1 MIQPNLSLE
10 AATQDFAAKGR
21 CRIEGFLDSEIAEQL
36 YKVLSEKTE
45 YDVAYACSPTPRL
58 VSAKSWRAMDATGR
72 RALQQQLTERASEGQ
87 GYVYCTFLRKG
98 REAAATREPE
108 FLEDVFSFWR
118 GDSVRQLVHTVTGLR
133 STDAESQF
141 TRYTAGQYLTR
152 HRDAL
157 DGNKR
162 QLAFVLS
169 LSKQWHPDWGGLL
182 HFYEEDGEVQEVW
195 TPALIRCNYF
205 ISGKFTESRWWRLAL
220 HMADTRSLAGFW
232 LRVFPWLSNP
242 ITGYKKRLILRST
255 RSLILG
261 NLMCQ
266 QSEQSPFG
274 ICPVLCCLLNLRLRT
289 VLTG

>member
-1 MIQPNLSLE
+1 MIQSNLSLE

-21 CRIEGFLDSEIAEQL
+21 CRIEGFLDSDIAERL
-36 YKVLSEKTE
+36 YSVLSDKTD

-58 VSAKSWRAMDATGR
+58 VSAKSWRAMDANGR
-72 RALQQQLTERASEGQ
+72 RALQQQLTQRASEGQ

-98 REAAATREPE
+98 REAAATQEPE
-108 FLEDVFSFWR
+108 FLEDVFDFWR

-152 HRDAL
+152 HRDTL

-195 TPALIRCNYF
+195 TPRFNTLQLFHIKQ
-205 ISGKFTESRWWRLAL
+205 IHGV
-220 HMADTRSLAGFW
+220 SLVAPCAPHG
-232 LRVFPWLSNP
+232 RYS
-242 ITGYKKRLILRST
+242 
-255 RSLILG
+255 
-261 NLMCQ
+261 
-266 QSEQSPFG
+266 
-274 ICPVLCCLLNLRLRT
+274 
-289 VLTG
+289 LTGWFLA